1 MNYDAYITGFYD
13 PTSPINQIEPEPEEE
28 MTFTEKLENEL
39 NKDYFN
45 ELLRDFRYTAIQI
58 QATWKRIQE
67 IEQNSSLLPIDS
79 DEQQEIIQLKK
90 KLTKLIDML

>member
-45 ELLRDFRYTAIQI
+45 ELLRGFRYTAIQI
-58 QATWKRIQE
+58 SATWKRISE
-67 IEQNSSLLPIDS
+67 LEQNSSLLPNDS
-79 DEQQEIIQLKK
+79 DEQQEIIMLKK
-90 KLTKLIDML
+90 KLTKFIDTL

>member
-13 PTSPINQIEPEPEEE
+13 PTSPMNQIEPEPEEE

-45 ELLRDFRYTAIQI
+45 DLLREFRYTAIQI
-58 QATWKRIQE
+58 TSTWKRIQE

-79 DEQQEIIQLKK
+79 DEQQEIVKLKK
-90 KLTKLIDML
+90 KLTKFIETL

>member
-13 PTSPINQIEPEPEEE
+13 PTSPINQLDPKPEEE
-28 MTFTEKLENEL
+28 MTFTEKLEHEL

-58 QATWKRIQE
+58 SATWKRIAE
-67 IEQNSSLLPIDS
+67 LEQNSSLLPNDS
-79 DEQQEIIQLKK
+79 DEQQEIIELKK
-90 KLTKLIDML
+90 KLTKFIEIL

>member
-13 PTSPINQIEPEPEEE
+13 PTSPINQLDPEPDEE

-45 ELLRDFRYTAIQI
+45 ELLRGFRYTAIQI
-58 QATWKRIQE
+58 SVTWNRISE
-67 IEQNSSLLPIDS
+67 LEQNSSLLPNDS
-79 DEQQEIIQLKK
+79 DEQQEIIELKK

>member
-1 MNYDAYITGFYD
+1 MNYDAYITGYYD

-45 ELLRDFRYTAIQI
+45 ELLRDFRQTAMQI
-58 QATWKRIQE
+58 HTTWKRIQE
-67 IEQNSSLLPIDS
+67 IEQNNSLLPIDS
-79 DEQQEIIQLKK
+79 DEQQEIIKLKK
-90 KLTKLIDML
+90 ELTKFIDTL

>member
-1 MNYDAYITGFYD
+1 MNYDAYITGYYD

-39 NKDYFN
+39 NKDYFK
-45 ELLRDFRYTAIQI
+45 ELLRDFRYTAMQI
-58 QATWKRIQE
+58 ASVWKRIQE

-79 DEQQEIIQLKK
+79 DEQQELIKLKK
-90 KLTKLIDML
+90 KLTKFIDTL

>member
-13 PTSPINQIEPEPEEE
+13 PTSPMNQIEPEPEEE

-58 QATWKRIQE
+58 QATWKRIHE
-67 IEQNSSLLPIDS
+67 LEQNNSLLPKDS
-79 DEQQEIIQLKK
+79 DEEQEIIQLKK
-90 KLTKLIDML
+90 KLTKFIEIL